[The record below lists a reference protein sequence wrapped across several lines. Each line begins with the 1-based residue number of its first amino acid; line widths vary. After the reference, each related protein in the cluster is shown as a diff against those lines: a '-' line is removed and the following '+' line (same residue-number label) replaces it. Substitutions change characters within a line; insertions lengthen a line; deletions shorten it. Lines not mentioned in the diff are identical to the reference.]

1 MNTKAKIKETE
12 LKIGAAIKGAAPE
25 NQAVQNAFRRLKEY
39 YSMTDY
45 LKETKHS
52 SIIEAI
58 YLDLNWELK
67 GAISLALNEHTGERT
82 LYRYRAE
89 YLKCFCR
96 YYETET
102 GQKLDG
108 DYAKLLSLI

>member
-25 NQAVQNAFRRLKEY
+25 NQAVQNAFRR
-39 YSMTDY
+39 

>member
-25 NQAVQNAFRRLKEY
+25 NQAVQNAFRRLKKY

-89 YLKCFCR
+89 YLKCLCR
-96 YYETET
+96 
-102 GQKLDG
+102 
-108 DYAKLLSLI
+108 

>member
-12 LKIGAAIKGAAPE
+12 LKIGAAIKGDAPE

-96 YYETET
+96 Y
-102 GQKLDG
+102 
-108 DYAKLLSLI
+108 

>member
-1 MNTKAKIKETE
+1 MLLCLHEYKSENKGNGIKDRRRDQ
-12 LKIGAAIKGAAPE
+12 GAAPE

-67 GAISLALNEHTGERT
+67 GA
-82 LYRYRAE
+82 
-89 YLKCFCR
+89 F
-96 YYETET
+96 
-102 GQKLDG
+102 
-108 DYAKLLSLI
+108 LLP